1 MTTLSLTL
9 PANLGVGGGSA
20 SQPPAGLCCLVGYR
34 QRDQSEAT
42 TSPDRKLYQHSG
54 FNIVVAMIV
63 KTISFITDPTVA
75 EVMVVWQAI
84 QFCWELGF
92 QRAIFE
98 GDSLIVISALRQVF
112 TCWQGFEQLLDDTRL
127 SLIVFFLKMCGIFEE
142 TPTKRLIEWP
152 R

>member
-1 MTTLSLTL
+1 
-9 PANLGVGGGSA
+9 
-20 SQPPAGLCCLVGYR
+20 
-34 QRDQSEAT
+34 
-42 TSPDRKLYQHSG
+42 
-54 FNIVVAMIV
+54 MIV